1 MSWIRSLVLVL
12 FLVPGLALLAAPASF
27 ADADEAKAAA
37 EAVAEGEASQVE
49 SQPPVEAVAEP
60 AAEAVEATEAVAEPA
75 ADAVKAADGAT
86 ASAAAGAGE
95 GAVARAVFTTAVADR
110 EPSDELS
117 VVPSSTGRVYFFTEL
132 LGIQG
137 QRVTHRWEQ
146 AGQARG
152 EVPFDVGGPRWRVWS
167 SKEMLPEWT
176 GEWRVTV
183 VDESGAELATR
194 SFTYQAQEA
203 PE

>member
-12 FLVPGLALLAAPASF
+12 FLVLGLVLLAAPASF
-27 ADADEAKAAA
+27 ADGGEAKTAAEAAAAPAVEEEESAAPGEVVAEVAESATSSAAA
-37 EAVAEGEASQVE
+37 EG
-49 SQPPVEAVAEP
+49 P
-60 AAEAVEATEAVAEPA
+60 
-75 ADAVKAADGAT
+75 
-86 ASAAAGAGE
+86 
-95 GAVARAVFTTAVADR
+95 VARAVFTTAVADR

-132 LGIQG
+132 LGIEG

-146 AGQARG
+146 AGEVRA
-152 EVPFDVGGPRWRVWS
+152 EVPFDVGGSRWRVWS

-183 VDESGAELATR
+183 VDESGAELVTR
-194 SFTYQAQEA
+194 SFSYQAQEV